1 MVIYLRNTR
10 VLFRK
15 FLNLVKRPE
24 LRILPGQLAFFLTV
38 SLIPLFALVGAVS
51 EMFNLSTTDFIV
63 AFSEQI
69 PEVVRNMM
77 QSAIY
82 GQGMNAN
89 MALFFI
95 FAFILTSNGTHSM
108 IITANEIYKIENKN
122 VLYRRV
128 KAIFMMFMLLLLF
141 LFLLIVPVFGDSIFD
156 FIKSNVSDVRAFD
169 FFYRVFMIFKY
180 PISVLILFFN
190 IKLIYVI
197 SPDSSIE
204 SSSTTK
210 GALFTT
216 FGWIIASSFYSIYIG
231 VFDTYNIYYGSIS
244 SILVLLLWVYV
255 LSYIFVLGL
264 IINASSYDL

>member
-1 MVIYLRNTR
+1 
-10 VLFRK
+10 
-15 FLNLVKRPE
+15 
-24 LRILPGQLAFFLTV
+24 
-38 SLIPLFALVGAVS
+38 
-51 EMFNLSTTDFIV
+51 
-63 AFSEQI
+63 
-69 PEVVRNMM
+69 
-77 QSAIY
+77 
-82 GQGMNAN
+82 
-89 MALFFI
+89 
-95 FAFILTSNGTHSM
+95 
-108 IITANEIYKIENKN
+108 
-122 VLYRRV
+122 
-128 KAIFMMFMLLLLF
+128 MLLLLF